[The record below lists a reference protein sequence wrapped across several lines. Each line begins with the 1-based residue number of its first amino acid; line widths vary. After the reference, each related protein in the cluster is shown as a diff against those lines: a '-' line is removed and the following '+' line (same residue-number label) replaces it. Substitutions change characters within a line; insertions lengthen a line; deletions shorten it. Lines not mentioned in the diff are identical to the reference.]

1 MPLAVQCKREALAD
15 RGQRDEALL
24 TWNLVDEDRRAARQN
39 REIDGFA
46 DLVAQGD
53 EMGMKDLDGSWN

>member
-1 MPLAVQCKREALAD
+1 MFRDALRNQGERILLGKAGEDRLAVGGAVKRKALAD

-39 REIDGFA
+39 
-46 DLVAQGD
+46 
-53 EMGMKDLDGSWN
+53 